1 MDFAPIIK
9 ILLLSL
15 NAMVPITLTAIG
27 EILDERTGEVNI
39 GLEGTLAIGA
49 LIAVVGA
56 EVAGSPWMGLIA
68 GLAVGALIGLIHG
81 LVTIYGKGDQIIS
94 GVGINIFALGFVPF
108 AIVVFWRTPGI
119 RQLDP
124 KLWMPQISFGAYGV
138 LSWMVPATL
147 LMAVLMWLLLHK
159 SVIGLRVNAVGENP
173 EAADVAGVHVEWVRM
188 FGVICGTAL
197 VGLAG
202 AYLSIDWNH
211 VVTKEP
217 AAGRGFISLANV
229 VFSGLNPLLA
239 LLGGFIFGFFDTLG
253 IWISTLPELN
263 KIIPYHFVR
272 MIPYI
277 ATLVVVAGAIGRM
290 RFPKTIGLPY
300 RRE

>member
-1 MDFAPIIK
+1 MDFAPLIK

-15 NAMVPITLTAIG
+15 NAMVPITLAAIG
-27 EILDERTGEVNI
+27 EIIGERAGVVNI
-39 GLEGTLAIGA
+39 GLEGTLAVGA
-49 LIAVVGA
+49 FTAVVGA
-56 EVAGSPWMGLIA
+56 ELAGTPIIGLLV
-68 GLAVGALIGLIHG
+68 GLGLGALIGLVHG
-81 LVTIYGKGDQIIS
+81 IVSIYGKGDQIIS

-108 AIVVFWRTPGI
+108 AIIVVWGTPGI
-119 RQLDP
+119 RQVDP
-124 KLWMPQISFGAYGV
+124 KLWLPQISFGEYGV

-147 LMAVLMWLLLHK
+147 LMAVLIWLLLHK
-159 SVIGLRVNAVGENP
+159 SVIGLRIKAVGENP
-173 EAADVAGVHVEWVRM
+173 EAADVAGVRVYGVRM
-188 FGVICGTAL
+188 FAVVFGTAL

-239 LLGGFIFGFFDTLG
+239 LLGGFVFGFFDTLG
-253 IWISTLPELN
+253 IWISTLPEIN
-263 KIIPYHFVR
+263 KIVPYHFVR

-277 ATLVVVAGAIGRM
+277 ATILVVAGAIGRV
-290 RFPKTIGLPY
+290 RFPKAIALPY